1 MFTAADFQLLLP
13 EIFLLGATCLL
24 LLVDL
29 FLSDARRGLTHFL
42 SLATLVATA
51 VLSFRAGADGV
62 ALQGEA
68 FGGMFLRDGVSD
80 ALKLFIYLVTGAAFV
95 YAKPYLADRGLFKG
109 EFYILCLFA
118 VLGMMILV
126 SAGNLVTVYLGLE
139 LLALS
144 SYALVALRRESR
156 VATEAAMKY
165 FVLGALASGMLLYGM
180 SMLYG
185 ATGTLDL
192 AQIYP
197 AAAAQGDNRALL
209 LFGVVFLVVGIGF
222 KFGAAPFH
230 MWLPDVYQGAPTA
243 ITLFIGSAPKLAAF
257 GMAYRLLEGGTGALD
272 GHWREMLAWLAVASL
287 AIGNVVAIAQ
297 TNLKRMLAYSTISHV
312 GFLFLG
318 LANATPQ
325 GYAAAMLY
333 AICYALMSAGAFACV
348 ILLSK
353 QGYEAENI
361 SDFRGLFRTHPWFA
375 TMVLLLMASLA
386 GFPPL
391 FGFWAKLAVLRAAID
406 GGMLWL
412 AIVGVVFAVI
422 GAYYYLRVI
431 KVMFFDDAQRRWQ
444 GAARRRPTVA
454 LAAQRQRVAHART
467 GPVLES
473 AAGPVHARIWRVM
486 ALIHEAG

>member
-1 MFTAADFQLLLP
+1 MFTSADFQLLLP

-24 LLVDL
+24 LLIDL
-29 FLSDARRGLTHFL
+29 FLSDARRGLVHFFAL
-42 SLATLVATA
+42 LTLVATGILTVRGDA
-51 VLSFRAGADGV
+51 SGEALEGA
-62 ALQGEA
+62 A
-68 FGGMFLRDGVSD
+68 FGGMFLRDGVGD
-80 ALKLFIYLVTGAAFV
+80 ALKLFVYIVTGAAFV
-95 YAKPYLADRGLFKG
+95 YAKGYLIDRGMFKG
-109 EFYILCLFA
+109 EFYVLCLFA
-118 VLGMMILV
+118 VLGMMVLV

-144 SYALVALRRESR
+144 SYALVALQRDNR

-197 AAAAQGDNRALL
+197 VAAAQSDNRTLL
-209 LFGVVFLVVGIGF
+209 LFGVVFLVVGIAF

-287 AIGNVVAIAQ
+287 AVGNIVAIAQ
-297 TNLKRMLAYSTISHV
+297 SNLKRMLAYSTISHV

-318 LANATPQ
+318 LANATPA

-333 AICYALMSAGAFACV
+333 AICYSLMSAGAFACV
-348 ILLSK
+348 ILLSRR
-353 QGYEAENI
+353 GYEAENI
-361 SDFRGLFRTHPWFA
+361 SDFAGLFRTHPWFA
-375 TMVLLLMASLA
+375 AMVLLLMASLA

-391 FGFWAKLAVLRAAID
+391 FGFWAKLAVIRAAVD

-412 AIVGVVFAVI
+412 AIVGVAFAVI

-431 KVMFFDDAQRRWQ
+431 KVMFFDEPAGNAKAQPVADPQLRWLLSANALLMLVLGVFWSPLLDMCVRAF
-444 GAARRRPTVA
+444 GA
-454 LAAQRQRVAHART
+454 
-467 GPVLES
+467 
-473 AAGPVHARIWRVM
+473 
-486 ALIHEAG
+486 

>member
-1 MFTAADFQLLLP
+1 MINTAELHLLLP
-13 EIFLLGATCLL
+13 EIFLLSATCALL
-24 LLVDL
+24 LLDL
-29 FLSDARRGLTHFL
+29 VLSDARRGMVHFL
-42 SLATLVATA
+42 ALLTLAATA
-51 VLSFRAGADGV
+51 VLTFRDTVSGP
-62 ALQGEA
+62 A
-68 FGGMFLRDGVSD
+68 FDGMFLRDTVGDV
-80 ALKLFIYLVTGAAFV
+80 LKGFIYLVSGAAFV
-95 YAKPYLADRGLFKG
+95 YAKPYLIDRGLFKG
-109 EFYILCLFA
+109 EFYTLCLFA

-144 SYALVALRRESR
+144 SYALVALHRDNRL
-156 VATEAAMKY
+156 ATEAAMKY

-192 AQIYP
+192 AEIYP
-197 AAAAQGDNRALL
+197 QAAMQGENRTLMLL
-209 LFGVVFLVVGIGF
+209 GLVFILVGIAF

-272 GHWREMLAWLAVASL
+272 AHWREMLAWLAVASL
-287 AIGNVVAIAQ
+287 AIGNIVAIAQ
-297 TNLKRMLAYSTISHV
+297 SNLKRMLAYSTISHV

-318 LANATPQ
+318 LSNATPA

-333 AICYALMSAGAFACV
+333 AICYALMSAGAFAC
-348 ILLSK
+348 IIGLSRR
-353 QGYEAENI
+353 GFEAENI
-361 SDFRGLFRTHPWFA
+361 SDFAGLFRTHPWYA
-375 TMVLLLMASLA
+375 GMVLLLMASLA

-391 FGFWAKLAVLRAAID
+391 FGFWAKLAVIRAALE

-422 GAYYYLRVI
+422 GAYYYLRVV
-431 KVMFFDDAQRRWQ
+431 KVMFFDEAPSDSKVQPMADPQLRWLLS
-444 GAARRRPTVA
+444 ANAI
-454 LAAQRQRVAHART
+454 LML
-467 GPVLES
+467 VLGVFWSPLLDLCVS
-473 AAGPVHARIWRVM
+473 AFRA
-486 ALIHEAG
+486 